1 MQLMKLL
8 FMYAFLLNNKYHIKV
23 VGEENVFK
31 MLLQFVILI

>member
-1 MQLMKLL
+1 MQLMELL
-8 FMYAFLLNNKYHIKV
+8 SMHAFLLNNKYHIEV